1 MKSLK
6 SLPEIVF
13 VDADAKSVEATIIS
27 EYETITGRTLAK
39 GDPIRLFLLTIANI
53 IILLLNKINETGKQN
68 LLRYATGANLDHLG
82 ALVGAERV
90 PAAAAITTIKVTL
103 SAKLG
108 TATLIPSGTRFT
120 AGDNVFFA
128 LDEAM
133 LIPAGELI
141 GTGSA
146 TCLDTGDIG
155 NGYTPGQIKT
165 LVDPVPYVASIENTT
180 LSEGGADEQDDES
193 YRDVIHTAPE
203 SFSVAGPD
211 GAYEYHAKKAA
222 ANIIDVYVGS
232 PEAGTVE
239 IRPLLEDGV
248 IPGEELLNIVKTA
261 LNNRRVRPLTDNVTV
276 LAPTKKEYAVN
287 ITYYIDI
294 NDETQATGIQEAVT
308 KAVDEFKAWQRE
320 KLGRDI
326 NPSELIARVMAAG
339 AKRVNVIAPVFTT
352 VDGTEVAHC
361 TDTIVDLGGIED
373 A

>member
-1 MKSLK
+1 MKSIK

-13 VDADAKSVEATIIS
+13 VDADAKAVETTIIS
-27 EYETITGRTLAK
+27 EYQTITGRTLAK
-39 GDPIRLFLLTIANI
+39 GDPVRLFLLTIANI
-53 IILLLNKINETGKQN
+53 IILLLNQINETGKQN
-68 LLRYATGANLDHLG
+68 LLRYATGDNLDHLG

-90 PAAAAITTIKVTL
+90 PAVAAITTIKVSL
-103 SAKLG
+103 STKLG
-108 TATLIPSGTRFT
+108 TSTLIPAGTRFT

-128 LDEAM
+128 LQDTM
-133 LIPAGELI
+133 IIPAGELV
-141 GTGSA
+141 GTGLA
-146 TCLDTGDIG
+146 VCLDTGAIG
-155 NGYTPGQIKT
+155 NGYVPGQIKT
-165 LVDPVPYVASIENTT
+165 LVDPLPYVASIENTT

-261 LNNRRVRPLTDNVTV
+261 LDNRRVRPLTDNVIV
-276 LAPTKKEYAVN
+276 LAPTKKEYTVN

-294 NDETQATGIQEAVT
+294 EDETQATAIQNAVT
-308 KAVDEFKAWQRE
+308 KAVAEFEAWQRA

-339 AKRVNVIAPVFTT
+339 AKRANVVAPSFIS
-352 VDGTEVAHC
+352 VDGTEVAYC
-361 TDTIVDLGGIED
+361 TSTIVNLGGIED